1 MEQGVVEE
9 KPFVLD
15 LGIYIEKCD
24 IPISGFNNFSFLP
37 LVYLSILN
45 HFIGFSGYLL
55 MMPVSHTQLTISYAQ
70 SSTSE
75 EKFH

>member
-37 LVYLSILN
+37 LVHLSILN
-45 HFIGFSGYLL
+45 HFKTEPIYS
-55 MMPVSHTQLTISYAQ
+55 SLTSQ
-70 SSTSE
+70 PG
-75 EKFH
+75 

>member
-1 MEQGVVEE
+1 MGRYVAEE
-9 KPFVLD
+9 KTFVLD

-45 HFIGFSGYLL
+45 HFKTEPIYGS
-55 MMPVSHTQLTISYAQ
+55 LTLQ
-70 SSTSE
+70 PG
-75 EKFH
+75 